1 MHIALGPFFSPE
13 NAMTTTEQLSALSS
27 ILTQSGLHS
36 LFQPI
41 ISLSERRIIGYEA
54 LSRGPSNS
62 PLHSPVALFAVARQA
77 GRLNELEIACRQ
89 SACRRFNEQQLPGKL
104 FLNVSP
110 ESLLEAAHQPGRT
123 LQLLQDFGIPP
134 SQVVIELTEQTPT
147 DDFQLLQTALH
158 HYRAMGFSIAL
169 DDLGAGYSSLRL
181 WSELRPDYVKIDRH
195 FIDGIHQD
203 ALKREFVGSILQIA
217 KASRAKVIAEGIELP
232 EELAVLT
239 EMGVD
244 LLQGY
249 LLCRPQ
255 EHPPRDARSFIP
267 KPNNA
272 AAVLNEEVSDLSALL
287 NDQPA
292 VTSHTPTA
300 TVLEAFRRQ
309 ANLNSLAV
317 LDEQGQPCGIVHR
330 HSLSDALLKPFATDL
345 FARKPISRLMSDDFL
360 AVELSQSLQQ
370 VSRLITSRARQR
382 IEEDFVITLN
392 GGYLGLGRV
401 IDVLKLIT
409 ELKIQ
414 QARYA
419 NPLTLLPGNVPIQQC
434 LTRLLQQER
443 ASVICYVDI
452 DSFKPFNDIY
462 GYGRGDEVL
471 LCLAQC
477 LNDRVDPSRDF
488 VGHIGGD
495 DFLLVLGPE
504 DWRKRLNQLL
514 DDFHSQCRRFYRSEH
529 LEAGC
534 FIAPNRQ
541 GVRQEFPLLSLSIG
555 VVHLH
560 PQVCGQL
567 DASQL
572 AEMASQAKHHAKN
585 VPGYSVHVID
595 SLAVSGPEEEL
606 LIGHH

>member
-1 MHIALGPFFSPE
+1 
-13 NAMTTTEQLSALSS
+13 MTTTEQLSALSS
-27 ILTQSGLHS
+27 ILTQGGLHS

-41 ISLSERRIIGYEA
+41 ICLSERRILGYEA
-54 LSRGPSNS
+54 LTRGPSNS
-62 PLHSPVALFAVARQA
+62 PLHSPIALFAVARQA
-77 GRLNELEIACRQ
+77 GRLSELEIACRQ

-123 LQLLQDFGIPP
+123 LQLLQDLGIAP
-134 SQVVIELTEQTPT
+134 SQVVIELTEQTPI

-217 KASRAKVIAEGIELP
+217 KASRAQVIAEGIELP

-244 LLQGY
+244 LVQGY
-249 LLCRPQ
+249 LLGRPQ
-255 EHPPRDARSFIP
+255 EHPSRDARALMP
-267 KPNNA
+267 KHDSS
-272 AAVLNEEVSDLSALL
+272 AVALNDEGSDLSALL

-292 VTSHTPTA
+292 VQRDTPTA

-345 FARKPISRLMSDDFL
+345 FARKPISRLMNDDFL
-360 AVELSQSLQQ
+360 AVEISQSLQQ

-382 IEEDFVITLN
+382 IEEDFIITLN
-392 GGYLGLGRV
+392 GSYLGLGRV

-434 LTRLLQQER
+434 LTRLLQQARE
-443 ASVICYVDI
+443 SIICYVDI

-477 LNDRVDPSRDF
+477 LNERIDPTRDF

-514 DDFHSQCRRFYRSEH
+514 DDFQSQCRRFYRPEH
-529 LEAGC
+529 VEAGC
-534 FIAPNRQ
+534 FVAPNRQ
-541 GVRQEFPLLSLSIG
+541 GVRQEFALLSLSIG
-555 VVHLH
+555 VVHLR
-560 PQVCGQL
+560 PEACAAL

-572 AEMASQAKHHAKN
+572 AEMASQAKHHAKG
-585 VPGYSVHVID
+585 VVGFSVY
-595 SLAVSGPEEEL
+595 L
-606 LIGHH
+606 LDAIAPPAQTSQLVG

>member
-1 MHIALGPFFSPE
+1 
-13 NAMTTTEQLSALSS
+13 MTTIEQLSALSS

-41 ISLSERRIIGYEA
+41 ICLSERRIVGYEA
-54 LSRGPSNS
+54 LTRGPSNS
-62 PLHSPVALFAVARQA
+62 PLHSPIALLSVARQA
-77 GRLNELEIACRQ
+77 GRLTELELACRR
-89 SACRRFNEQQLPGKL
+89 SACQRFNEQKLPGKL

-110 ESLLEAAHQPGRT
+110 ESLLEAAHQTGRT
-123 LQLLQDFGIPP
+123 LQLLQDFGISP
-134 SQVVIELTEQTPT
+134 SQVVIELTEQTPI

-203 ALKREFVGSILQIA
+203 ALKREFVGSILKIA
-217 KASRAKVIAEGIELP
+217 QASRAQVIAEGIELP
-232 EELAVLT
+232 EELAVLI

-244 LLQGY
+244 LVQGY
-249 LLCRPQ
+249 LLARPQ
-255 EHPPRDARSFIP
+255 EYPSHDAKALMPRSDSGTTP
-267 KPNNA
+267 
-272 AAVLNEEVSDLSALL
+272 LGDEVNDLGALL
-287 NDQPA
+287 NEQPA
-292 VTSHTPTA
+292 VTHNTPTA
-300 TVLEAFRRQ
+300 AVLDAFRRQ

-317 LDEQGQPCGIVHR
+317 LDDRGQPCGIVHR

-360 AVELSQSLQQ
+360 AVELNQSLQQ

-382 IEEDFVITLN
+382 IEEDFIITLN
-392 GGYLGLGRV
+392 GNYMGLGRV

-434 LTRLLQQER
+434 LTRLLQQRQE
-443 ASVICYVDI
+443 SVICYVDI

-477 LNDRVDPSRDF
+477 LNERIDPSRDF

-495 DFLLVLGPE
+495 DFLLVLGPD
-504 DWRKRLNQLL
+504 DWRKRLTQLL
-514 DDFHSQCRRFYRSEH
+514 NDFQTHCRRFYRPEH

-534 FIAPNRQ
+534 FTALNRQ
-541 GVRQEFPLLSLSIG
+541 GVRQEFALLSLSIG
-555 VVHLH
+555 VVHLRSEA
-560 PQVCGQL
+560 CGEL

-572 AEMASQAKHHAKN
+572 AEMASQAKHHAKEI
-585 VPGYSVHVID
+585 VGGSVYLINGAIEQAPVAGVGL
-595 SLAVSGPEEEL
+595 LA
-606 LIGHH
+606 

>member
-1 MHIALGPFFSPE
+1 
-13 NAMTTTEQLSALSS
+13 MTTTEQLSALSS

-77 GRLNELEIACRQ
+77 GRLSELEIACRQ

-147 DDFQLLQTALH
+147 DDFQLLQNALH

-244 LLQGY
+244 LVQGY

-255 EHPPRDARSFIP
+255 EQPPRDARTLMP
-267 KPNNA
+267 KPNSVA
-272 AAVLNEEVSDLSALL
+272 AILSEDVSDLSALL

-292 VTSHTPTA
+292 MASDTPTA

-309 ANLNSLAV
+309 ANLSSLAV
-317 LDEQGQPCGIVHR
+317 LDKQGQPCGIVHR

-382 IEEDFVITLN
+382 IEEDFIITFN
-392 GGYLGLGRV
+392 GSYLGLGRV

-443 ASVICYVDI
+443 ESVICYVDI

-541 GVRQEFPLLSLSIG
+541 GIRQEFALLSLSIG

-560 PQVCGQL
+560 PQVCAQL

-585 VPGYSVHVID
+585 VQGYSVHVID
-595 SLAVSGPEEEL
+595 SLAVSIAEETL
-606 LIGHH
+606 VAGHR

>member
-1 MHIALGPFFSPE
+1 
-13 NAMTTTEQLSALSS
+13 MTTTEQLSALSS

-41 ISLSERRIIGYEA
+41 ICLSERRILGYEA
-54 LSRGPSNS
+54 LTRGPSNS
-62 PLHSPVALFAVARQA
+62 PLHSPIALFAVARQA
-77 GRLNELEIACRQ
+77 GRLSELEIACRQ

-123 LQLLQDFGIPP
+123 LQLLQDLGIAP
-134 SQVVIELTEQTPT
+134 SQVVIELTEQTPI

-217 KASRAKVIAEGIELP
+217 KASRAQVIAEGIELP

-244 LLQGY
+244 LVQGY
-249 LLCRPQ
+249 LLGRPQ
-255 EHPPRDARSFIP
+255 EHPSRDARALMP
-267 KPNNA
+267 KHDSS
-272 AAVLNEEVSDLSALL
+272 AVALNDEGSDLSALL

-292 VTSHTPTA
+292 VQRDTPTA

-345 FARKPISRLMSDDFL
+345 FARKPISRLMNDDFL
-360 AVELSQSLQQ
+360 AVEISQSLQQ

-382 IEEDFVITLN
+382 IEEDFIITLN

-434 LTRLLQQER
+434 LTRLLQQARE
-443 ASVICYVDI
+443 SIICYVDI

-477 LNDRVDPSRDF
+477 LNERIDPTRDF

-514 DDFHSQCRRFYRSEH
+514 DDFQSQCRRFYRPEH

-534 FIAPNRQ
+534 FVAPNRQ
-541 GVRQEFPLLSLSIG
+541 GVRQEFALLSLSIG
-555 VVHLH
+555 VVHLR
-560 PQVCGQL
+560 PEACAAL

-572 AEMASQAKHHAKN
+572 AEMASQAKHHAKG
-585 VPGYSVHVID
+585 VVGFSVYVID
-595 SLAVSGPEEEL
+595 SFVAAEL
-606 LIGHH
+606 LPS

>member
-1 MHIALGPFFSPE
+1 
-13 NAMTTTEQLSALSS
+13 MTTTEQLSALSS
-27 ILTQSGLHS
+27 ILAQSGLHS

-62 PLHSPVALFAVARQA
+62 PLHSPIALFAVARQA
-77 GRLNELEIACRQ
+77 GRLSELEIACRQ
-89 SACRRFNEQQLPGKL
+89 SACRRFNEQKLPGKL

-110 ESLLEAAHQPGRT
+110 ESLLETSHQPGRT

-147 DDFQLLQTALH
+147 DDFQLLQNALH

-217 KASRAKVIAEGIELP
+217 KASRALVIAEGIELP

-244 LLQGY
+244 LVQGY

-255 EHPPRDARSFIP
+255 EHPPRDARTLMP
-267 KPNNA
+267 KQENTSVA
-272 AAVLNEEVSDLSALL
+272 LNDEGSDLSALL

-292 VTSHTPTA
+292 VARDTPTA
-300 TVLEAFRRQ
+300 AVLEAFRRQ

-345 FARKPISRLMSDDFL
+345 FARKPISRLMNDDFL
-360 AVELSQSLQQ
+360 AVEMSQSLQQ

-382 IEEDFVITLN
+382 IEEDFIITLN
-392 GGYLGLGRV
+392 GSYLGLGRV

-434 LTRLLQQER
+434 LTRLLQQARE
-443 ASVICYVDI
+443 SVICYVDI

-514 DDFHSQCRRFYRSEH
+514 DDFHSQCRRFYRAEH

-560 PQVCGQL
+560 PEACAGL

-585 VPGYSVHVID
+585 IPGYSVHVID
-595 SLAVSGPEEEL
+595 SLAVPEAEETL
-606 LIGHH
+606 VAGHR

>member
-1 MHIALGPFFSPE
+1 
-13 NAMTTTEQLSALSS
+13 MTTTEQLSALSS

-41 ISLSERRIIGYEA
+41 ICLSERRILGYEA
-54 LSRGPSNS
+54 LTRGPSNS
-62 PLHSPVALFAVARQA
+62 PLHSPIALFAVARQA
-77 GRLNELEIACRQ
+77 GRLSELEIACRQ

-123 LQLLQDFGIPP
+123 LQLLQDLGIAP
-134 SQVVIELTEQTPT
+134 SQVVIELTEQTPI

-217 KASRAKVIAEGIELP
+217 KASRAQVIAEGIELP

-244 LLQGY
+244 LVQGY
-249 LLCRPQ
+249 LLGRPQ
-255 EHPPRDARSFIP
+255 EHPSRDARAMMP
-267 KPNNA
+267 KHDSS
-272 AAVLNEEVSDLSALL
+272 AVALNDEGSDLSALL

-292 VTSHTPTA
+292 VQRDTPTA

-345 FARKPISRLMSDDFL
+345 FARKPISRLMNDDFL
-360 AVELSQSLQQ
+360 AVEISQSLQQ

-382 IEEDFVITLN
+382 IEEDFIITLN
-392 GGYLGLGRV
+392 GSYLGLGRV

-434 LTRLLQQER
+434 LTRLLQQARE
-443 ASVICYVDI
+443 SIICYVDI

-477 LNDRVDPSRDF
+477 LNERIDPTRDF

-514 DDFHSQCRRFYRSEH
+514 DDFQSQCRRFYRPEH

-541 GVRQEFPLLSLSIG
+541 GVRQEFALLSLSIG
-555 VVHLH
+555 VVHLR
-560 PQVCGQL
+560 PEACAAL

-572 AEMASQAKHHAKN
+572 AEMASQAKHHAKG
-585 VPGYSVHVID
+585 VVGFSVY
-595 SLAVSGPEEEL
+595 L
-606 LIGHH
+606 LDPTASPKASQLVG

>member
-1 MHIALGPFFSPE
+1 
-13 NAMTTTEQLSALSS
+13 MTTTEQLSALSS
-27 ILTQSGLHS
+27 ILAQSGLHS

-41 ISLSERRIIGYEA
+41 ISLSERRILGYEA

-77 GRLNELEIACRQ
+77 GRLSELEIACRQ
-89 SACRRFNEQQLPGKL
+89 SACKRFSEQQLPGKL

-123 LQLLQDFGIPP
+123 LQLLEDFGIPP
-134 SQVVIELTEQTPT
+134 SQVVIELTEQTPI
-147 DDFQLLQTALH
+147 DDFQLLQNALH
-158 HYRAMGFSIAL
+158 HYRDMGFSIAL

-217 KASRAKVIAEGIELP
+217 KASRAQVIAEGIELT

-244 LLQGY
+244 LVQGY

-255 EHPPRDARSFIP
+255 EQPPRDARAMMP
-267 KPNNA
+267 KHDHTSVA
-272 AAVLNEEVSDLSALL
+272 LNDDGSDLSALL
-287 NDQPA
+287 NEQPA
-292 VTSHTPTA
+292 VARNTPTA
-300 TVLEAFRRQ
+300 NVLEAFRRQ

-345 FARKPISRLMSDDFL
+345 FARKPISRLMNDDFL

-382 IEEDFVITLN
+382 IEEDFIITLN
-392 GGYLGLGRV
+392 GHYLGLGRV

-434 LTRLLQQER
+434 LSRLLQQARE
-443 ASVICYVDI
+443 SVICYVDI

-504 DWRKRLNQLL
+504 DWQRRLNQLL

-534 FIAPNRQ
+534 FVAPNRQ
-541 GVRQEFPLLSLSIG
+541 GIRQEFPLLSLSIG
-555 VVHLH
+555 VVHLY
-560 PQVCGQL
+560 PQACGQL
-567 DASQL
+567 DSSQL
-572 AEMASQAKHHAKN
+572 AELASQAKHHAKN
-585 VPGYSVHVID
+585 IQGYSIHVID
-595 SLAVSGPEEEL
+595 SLEAAASLGAQNLSEPLRDQSADRAASV
-606 LIGHH
+606 

>member
-1 MHIALGPFFSPE
+1 
-13 NAMTTTEQLSALSS
+13 MTTTEQLSALSS

-41 ISLSERRIIGYEA
+41 ISLSERRILGYEA
-54 LSRGPSNS
+54 LTRGPSNS
-62 PLHSPVALFAVARQA
+62 PLHSPIALFAVARQA
-77 GRLNELEIACRQ
+77 GRLSELEIACRQ

-134 SQVVIELTEQTPT
+134 SQVVIELTEQTPI

-217 KASRAKVIAEGIELP
+217 KASRAQVIAEGIELP

-244 LLQGY
+244 LVQGY
-249 LLCRPQ
+249 LLGRPQ
-255 EHPPRDARSFIP
+255 EHPPRDARALMP
-267 KPNNA
+267 KHDSS
-272 AAVLNEEVSDLSALL
+272 AVALNDEGSDLSALL
-287 NDQPA
+287 NEQPA
-292 VTSHTPTA
+292 VGRDTPTA

-345 FARKPISRLMSDDFL
+345 FARKPISRLMNDDFL
-360 AVELSQSLQQ
+360 AVEMSQSLQQ

-382 IEEDFVITLN
+382 IEEDFIITLN

-434 LTRLLQQER
+434 LTRLLQQGRE
-443 ASVICYVDI
+443 SVICYVDI

-477 LNDRVDPSRDF
+477 LNERVDPSRDF

-504 DWRKRLNQLL
+504 DWCKRLNQLL
-514 DDFHSQCRRFYRSEH
+514 DDFQSQCRRFYRPEH

-560 PQVCGQL
+560 PEACAQL

-585 VPGYSVHVID
+585 VPGYSVHLLD
-595 SLAVSGPEEEL
+595 SLTTSVLYQPQLTGPR
-606 LIGHH
+606 

>member
-1 MHIALGPFFSPE
+1 
-13 NAMTTTEQLSALSS
+13 MTTTEQLSALSS
-27 ILTQSGLHS
+27 ILAQSGLHS

-41 ISLSERRIIGYEA
+41 VCVSERRIVGYEA
-54 LSRGPSNS
+54 LTRGPSNS

-77 GRLNELEIACRQ
+77 GRLSELEIACRQ
-89 SACRRFNEQQLPGKL
+89 NACRHFNEQQLPGKL

-110 ESLLEAAHQPGRT
+110 ESLLETSHQPGRT

-147 DDFQLLQTALH
+147 DDFHLLQNALH

-217 KASRAKVIAEGIELP
+217 KASRAQVIAEGIELP

-244 LLQGY
+244 LVQGY

-255 EHPPRDARSFIP
+255 EHPPRDARAMLP
-267 KPNNA
+267 KPDSA
-272 AAVLNEEVSDLSALL
+272 SVALNDEVSDLSALL

-292 VTSHTPTA
+292 VTRDTPTA

-317 LDEQGQPCGIVHR
+317 LDEQGHPCGIVHR
-330 HSLSDALLKPFATDL
+330 HSLSDVLLKPFATDL
-345 FARKPISRLMSDDFL
+345 FARKPISRLMSDNFL

-382 IEEDFVITLN
+382 IEEDFIITLH

-434 LTRLLQQER
+434 LTRVLQQRRE
-443 ASVICYVDI
+443 SIICYVDI

-504 DWRKRLNQLL
+504 DWRKRLAQLL
-514 DDFHSQCRRFYRSEH
+514 DDFQTQCRRFYRSEH

-541 GVRQEFPLLSLSIG
+541 GVRQQFPLLSLSIG

-560 PQVCGQL
+560 AAACAQL
-567 DASQL
+567 DASLL

-585 VPGYSVHVID
+585 VPGFSVHVID
-595 SLAVSGPEEEL
+595 SLALPQAQEEL
-606 LIGHH
+606 LEGHR

>member
-1 MHIALGPFFSPE
+1 
-13 NAMTTTEQLSALSS
+13 MTVTEQLSALGH
-27 ILTQSGLHS
+27 ILAHGDLHS

-41 ISLSERRIIGYEA
+41 VCLSERRILGYEA
-54 LSRGPSNS
+54 LTRGPSNS
-62 PLHSPVALFAVARQA
+62 PLHSPINLFAVARHA
-77 GRLNELEIACRQ
+77 GRLSELELACRK
-89 SACRRFNEQQLPGKL
+89 SACKRFSELRLGGKL

-110 ESLLEAAHQPGRT
+110 DSLLEANHQPGRT
-123 LQLLQDFGIPP
+123 LQLLQTYGIPP
-134 SQVVIELTEQTPT
+134 SQVVIELTEQSPT
-147 DDFQLLQTALH
+147 EDFALLDTALH

-203 ALKREFVGSILQIA
+203 AVKREFVGSILQMA
-217 KASRAKVIAEGIELP
+217 KASRAEVIAEGIELP
-232 EELAVLT
+232 EELAVLS

-255 EHPPRDARSFIP
+255 EQPPKDARSLLP
-267 KPNNA
+267 KLDSSPAN
-272 AAVLNEEVSDLSALL
+272 LNDEGSDLSALL
-287 NDQPA
+287 NEQIA
-292 VTSHTPTA
+292 VSLGTPTA
-300 TVLEAFRRQ
+300 EVLEAFRAQ

-317 LDEQGQPCGIVHR
+317 LNDEQQPVGIVHR
-330 HSLSDALLKPFATDL
+330 HSLSEALLKPFATDL

-360 AVELSQSLQQ
+360 AVELGQSLQK
-370 VSRLITSRARQR
+370 VSRLLTSRARQR
-382 IEEDFVITLN
+382 IEEDFIITLD
-392 GGYLGLGRV
+392 GRYQGLGRV

-434 LTRLLQQER
+434 LARLLQQARE
-443 ASVICYVDI
+443 AVVCYVDI
-452 DSFKPFNDIY
+452 DSFKPFNDLY
-462 GYGRGDEVL
+462 GYAKGDEVL

-477 LNDRVDPSRDF
+477 LNERVDPARDF

-495 DFLLVLGPE
+495 DFLLVLGSE
-504 DWRKRLNQLL
+504 DWRVRLNHLL
-514 DDFHSQCRRFYRSEH
+514 EDFQSQCRRFYRDEH
-529 LEAGC
+529 LQAGC
-534 FIAPNRQ
+534 FVAHNRQ
-541 GVRQEFPLLSLSIG
+541 GQREEFALLSLSLG

-560 PQVCGQL
+560 PENCAEL

-572 AEMASQAKHHAKN
+572 ASLASEAKRHAKE
-585 VPGYSVHVID
+585 VPGYSLHTID
-595 SLAVSGPEEEL
+595 TRQ
-606 LIGHH
+606 LIGRHEMATSER

>member
-1 MHIALGPFFSPE
+1 
-13 NAMTTTEQLSALSS
+13 MTTTEQLSALSS

-41 ISLSERRIIGYEA
+41 ICLSERRILGYEA
-54 LSRGPSNS
+54 LTRGPSNS
-62 PLHSPVALFAVARQA
+62 PLHSPIALFAVARQA
-77 GRLNELEIACRQ
+77 GRLSELEIACRQ

-123 LQLLQDFGIPP
+123 LQLLQDLGIAP
-134 SQVVIELTEQTPT
+134 SQVVIELTEQTPI

-217 KASRAKVIAEGIELP
+217 KASRAQVIAEGIELP

-239 EMGVD
+239 EMGID
-244 LLQGY
+244 LVQGY
-249 LLCRPQ
+249 LLGRPQ
-255 EHPPRDARSFIP
+255 EHPSRDARAMMP
-267 KPNNA
+267 KHDSS
-272 AAVLNEEVSDLSALL
+272 AVALNDEGSDLSALL
-287 NDQPA
+287 NEQPA
-292 VTSHTPTA
+292 VQRDTPTA

-345 FARKPISRLMSDDFL
+345 FARKPISRLMNDDFL
-360 AVELSQSLQQ
+360 AVEISQSLQQ

-382 IEEDFVITLN
+382 IEEDFIITLN
-392 GGYLGLGRV
+392 GSYLGLGRV

-434 LTRLLQQER
+434 LTRLLQQARE
-443 ASVICYVDI
+443 SIICYVDI

-477 LNDRVDPSRDF
+477 LNERIDPTRDF

-514 DDFHSQCRRFYRSEH
+514 DDFQNQCRRFYRPEH

-541 GVRQEFPLLSLSIG
+541 GVRQEFALLSLSIG
-555 VVHLH
+555 VVHLR
-560 PQVCGQL
+560 PEACATL

-572 AEMASQAKHHAKN
+572 AEMASQAKHHAKG
-585 VPGYSVHVID
+585 VVGFSVY
-595 SLAVSGPEEEL
+595 L
-606 LIGHH
+606 LDAAAPPAQTSQLVG

>member
-1 MHIALGPFFSPE
+1 
-13 NAMTTTEQLSALSS
+13 MTTTEQLSALSS

-41 ISLSERRIIGYEA
+41 ICLSERRILGYEA
-54 LSRGPSNS
+54 LTRGPSNS
-62 PLHSPVALFAVARQA
+62 PLHSPIALFAVARQA
-77 GRLNELEIACRQ
+77 GRLSELEIACRQ

-123 LQLLQDFGIPP
+123 LQLLQDLGIAP
-134 SQVVIELTEQTPT
+134 SQVVIELTEQTPI

-195 FIDGIHQD
+195 FINGIHQD

-217 KASRAKVIAEGIELP
+217 KASRAQVIAEGIELP

-244 LLQGY
+244 LVQGY
-249 LLCRPQ
+249 LLGRPQ
-255 EHPPRDARSFIP
+255 EHPSRDARAMMP
-267 KPNNA
+267 KHDSS
-272 AAVLNEEVSDLSALL
+272 AVALNDEGSDLSALL
-287 NDQPA
+287 NEQPA
-292 VTSHTPTA
+292 VQRDTPTA

-345 FARKPISRLMSDDFL
+345 FARKPISRLMNDDFL
-360 AVELSQSLQQ
+360 AVEISQSLQQ

-382 IEEDFVITLN
+382 IEEDFIITLN
-392 GGYLGLGRV
+392 GSYLGLGRV

-434 LTRLLQQER
+434 LTRLLQQARE
-443 ASVICYVDI
+443 SIICYVDI

-477 LNDRVDPSRDF
+477 LNERIDPTRDF

-514 DDFHSQCRRFYRSEH
+514 DDFQSQCRRFYRPEH

-541 GVRQEFPLLSLSIG
+541 GVRQEFALLSLSIG
-555 VVHLH
+555 VVHLR
-560 PQVCGQL
+560 PEACATL

-572 AEMASQAKHHAKN
+572 AEMASQAKHHAKG
-585 VPGYSVHVID
+585 VVGFSVYLID
-595 SLAVSGPEEEL
+595 SLIAPDL
-606 LIGHH
+606 HLPHLIGQR

>member
-1 MHIALGPFFSPE
+1 
-13 NAMTTTEQLSALSS
+13 MTVTEQLSALSS
-27 ILTQSGLHS
+27 ILTHGDLHS

-41 ISLSERRIIGYEA
+41 VSLSDRRILGYEA
-54 LSRGPSNS
+54 LTRGPSNS
-62 PLHSPVALFAVARQA
+62 ALHSPINLFAVARQA
-77 GRLNELEIACRQ
+77 GRLSELELACRE
-89 SACRRFNEQQLPGKL
+89 SACRRFSQQKLEGKL
-104 FLNVSP
+104 FLNISP
-110 ESLLEAAHQPGRT
+110 ESLLEASHPPGRT
-123 LQLLQDFGIPP
+123 LQLLQRYGIPP

-147 DDFQLLQTALH
+147 DDFELLYNALH
-158 HYRAMGFSIAL
+158 HYRDMGFSIAL

-203 ALKREFVGSILQIA
+203 AVKREFVGSMLQMA
-217 KASRAKVIAEGIELP
+217 KASRALVIAEGIELQ
-232 EELAVLT
+232 EELAVLID
-239 EMGVD
+239 MGVE
-244 LLQGY
+244 LVQGY

-255 EHPPRDARSFIP
+255 EHPPRDARALLP
-267 KPNNA
+267 KLDPAA
-272 AAVLNEEVSDLSALL
+272 AAVSEEGSDLSALL
-287 NDQPA
+287 NETPA
-292 VTSHTPTA
+292 VQHNTPTA
-300 TVLEAFRRQ
+300 TVLEAFRKQ

-317 LDEQGQPCGIVHR
+317 LDAQQQPIGIVHR
-330 HSLSDALLKPFATDL
+330 HSLSDVLLQPFATEL
-345 FARKPISRLMSDDFL
+345 YGRKPISRLMSGDFL

-370 VSRLITSRARQR
+370 LSRLITSRARQR
-382 IEEDFVITLN
+382 IEEDFVIMRN
-392 GGYLGLGRV
+392 GIYLGLGRV

-434 LTRLLQQER
+434 LTRLLQQGRE
-443 ASVICYVDI
+443 SMICYVDI

-477 LNDRVDPSRDF
+477 LNDRIDPSRDF

-495 DFLLVLGPE
+495 DFLLVLSSE
-504 DWRKRLNQLL
+504 DWRRRLNLL
-514 DDFHSQCRRFYRSEH
+514 LEDFQNQCRRFYRAEH

-534 FIAPNRQ
+534 FVALNRQ
-541 GVRQEFPLLSLSIG
+541 GQRQEFALLSLSVG

-560 PQVCGQL
+560 PQACAML

-572 AEMASQAKHHAKN
+572 AELASQAKHHAKE
-585 VPGYSVHVID
+585 VIGAAIHVID
-595 SLAVSGPEEEL
+595 TAKRG
-606 LIGHH
+606 G

>member
-1 MHIALGPFFSPE
+1 
-13 NAMTTTEQLSALSS
+13 MTTTEQLSALSS
-27 ILTQSGLHS
+27 ILAQSGLHS

-41 ISLSERRIIGYEA
+41 ISLSERRIVGYEA

-62 PLHSPVALFAVARQA
+62 PLHSPIALFAVARQA
-77 GRLNELEIACRQ
+77 GRLSELEIACRQ

-110 ESLLEAAHQPGRT
+110 ESLLETSHQPGRT

-147 DDFQLLQTALH
+147 DDFQLLQNALH

-217 KASRAKVIAEGIELP
+217 KASRAQVIAEGIELP

-244 LLQGY
+244 LVQGY

-255 EHPPRDARSFIP
+255 EHPPRDARALMP
-267 KPNNA
+267 KQESTSVA
-272 AAVLNEEVSDLSALL
+272 LNDEGSDLSALL
-287 NDQPA
+287 NEQPA
-292 VTSHTPTA
+292 VDRDTPTA
-300 TVLEAFRRQ
+300 AVLEAFRRQ

-345 FARKPISRLMSDDFL
+345 FARKPISRLMNDDFL
-360 AVELSQSLQQ
+360 AVEMSQSLQQ

-382 IEEDFVITLN
+382 IEEDFIITLN
-392 GGYLGLGRV
+392 GSYLGLGRV

-434 LTRLLQQER
+434 LTRLLQQARE
-443 ASVICYVDI
+443 SVICYVDI

-495 DFLLVLGPE
+495 DFLMVLGPE

-514 DDFHSQCRRFYRSEH
+514 DDFQSQCRRFYRAEH

-560 PQVCGQL
+560 PEACAGL

-585 VPGYSVHVID
+585 IPGYSVHVID
-595 SLAVSGPEEEL
+595 SLAVPGREDEL
-606 LIGHH
+606 LIGHR

>member
-1 MHIALGPFFSPE
+1 
-13 NAMTTTEQLSALSS
+13 MTITEQIGTLGN
-27 ILTQSGLHS
+27 ILAQGGLHS

-41 ISLSERRIIGYEA
+41 VSLSERRILGFEA

-62 PLHSPVALFAVARQA
+62 PLHSPINLFAVARQA
-77 GRLNELEIACRQ
+77 GRLSELEIACRE
-89 SACRRFNEQQLPGKL
+89 SACRRFSEQGLQGKL

-110 ESLLEAAHQPGRT
+110 ESLLEPSHPPGRT
-123 LQLLQDFGIPP
+123 LQLLQSFGIPP

-147 DDFQLLQTALH
+147 DDFQLLFNALH

-217 KASRAKVIAEGIELP
+217 KASRAQVIAEGIELE
-232 EELAVLT
+232 EELAVLAD
-239 EMGVD
+239 MGVD
-244 LLQGY
+244 LVQGY

-255 EHPPRDARSFIP
+255 EHPPRDARAMLP
-267 KPNNA
+267 KPGTNA
-272 AAVLNEEVSDLSALL
+272 PVLGDDGRDLSALL
-287 NDQPA
+287 IEQPS
-292 VTSHTPTA
+292 VHCDMPTA
-300 TVLEAFRRQ
+300 RVLEAFRQQ

-317 LDEQGQPCGIVHR
+317 LDAEQRPCGIVHR
-330 HSLSDALLKPFATDL
+330 YSLSEALLKPFATDL
-345 FARKPISRLMSDDFL
+345 FARKPISRLMSEDFL
-360 AVELSQSLQQ
+360 AVEITQSLQQ
-370 VSRLITSRARQR
+370 VSRLLTSRARQR
-382 IEEDFVITLN
+382 IEEDFIITLN
-392 GGYLGLGRV
+392 GRYAGLGRV

-414 QARYA
+414 QARHA

-434 LTRLLQQER
+434 LTRLLQQARE
-443 ASVICYVDI
+443 SVICYVDI

-477 LNDRVDPSRDF
+477 LNDSVDPCRDF

-495 DFLLVLGPE
+495 DFLLVLGSP
-504 DWRKRLNQLL
+504 DWRRRLNQLQE
-514 DDFHSQCRRFYRSEH
+514 DFQGQCRRFYRAEH
-529 LEAGC
+529 LEEGC
-534 FIAPNRQ
+534 FTAHNRQ
-541 GVRQEFPLLSLSIG
+541 GQRQEFALLSLSIG

-560 PQVCGQL
+560 PQACDRL
-567 DASQL
+567 DSSQL
-572 AEMASQAKHHAKN
+572 AELASKAKHHAKN
-585 VPGYSVHVID
+585 VPGYSLYVID
-595 SLAVSGPEEEL
+595 TLTDLTHSVEPAADQAPAQ
-606 LIGHH
+606 GHPADTTAPA

>member
-1 MHIALGPFFSPE
+1 
-13 NAMTTTEQLSALSS
+13 MTTTEQLSALSS
-27 ILTQSGLHS
+27 ILAQSGLHS

-41 ISLSERRIIGYEA
+41 ISLSERRILGYEA

-77 GRLNELEIACRQ
+77 GRLSELEIACRQ
-89 SACRRFNEQQLPGKL
+89 SACKRFSEQQLPGKL

-123 LQLLQDFGIPP
+123 LQLLEDFGIPP
-134 SQVVIELTEQTPT
+134 SQVVIELTEQTPI
-147 DDFQLLQTALH
+147 DDFQLLQNALH
-158 HYRAMGFSIAL
+158 HYRDMGFSIAL

-217 KASRAKVIAEGIELP
+217 KASRAQVIAEGIELT

-244 LLQGY
+244 LVQGY

-255 EHPPRDARSFIP
+255 EQPPRDARAMMP
-267 KPNNA
+267 KHDHTSVA
-272 AAVLNEEVSDLSALL
+272 LNDDGSDLSALL
-287 NDQPA
+287 NEQPA
-292 VTSHTPTA
+292 VARNTPTA
-300 TVLEAFRRQ
+300 NVLEAFRRQ

-345 FARKPISRLMSDDFL
+345 FARKPISRLMNDDFL

-382 IEEDFVITLN
+382 IEEDFIITLN
-392 GGYLGLGRV
+392 GHYLGLGRV

-434 LTRLLQQER
+434 LSRLLQQARE
-443 ASVICYVDI
+443 SVICYVDI

-504 DWRKRLNQLL
+504 DWQRRLNQLL

-529 LEAGC
+529 LEAGY
-534 FIAPNRQ
+534 FVAPNRQ
-541 GVRQEFPLLSLSIG
+541 GIRQEFPLLSLSIG
-555 VVHLH
+555 VVHLY
-560 PQVCGQL
+560 PQACGQL
-567 DASQL
+567 DSSQL
-572 AEMASQAKHHAKN
+572 AELASQAKHHAKN
-585 VPGYSVHVID
+585 IQGYSIHVID
-595 SLAVSGPEEEL
+595 SLEAAASLGAQNLSEPLRDQSADRAASV
-606 LIGHH
+606 